1 MRVADKMSYNQV
13 NSNLHKNRGEVFDL
27 QNKAATQKRVVKPSD
42 DPIAATRVLKQR
54 TEIHGIDQFMKN
66 ITSAKNF
73 LEFSEQSLGDLTETL
88 IRAKELAIGQASD
101 AGASDETRKV
111 VATEVEQLFHHL
123 VGIGNRK
130 LGDRFLFG
138 GFSTVQPPF
147 DPVGQYRGDHG
158 EIMVP
163 VDKETKIA
171 INVPGS
177 SVFHGMDLR
186 RDVMSAP
193 EPEPG
198 PLNEYQHN
206 NSKELHVVRGPASEV
221 APQIANSVEATPNIG
236 HKGVNIFKVMDDLR
250 ISLQTNDKVGIQESL
265 DHLDS
270 AISQAVLLRSRLGA
284 RVNTLD
290 ATFNAIHRAEVDAKA
305 VKSQAEDVDAFE
317 LVTDINRAE
326 NTLKTSLHTS
336 GQLLQTSLLDFIR

>member
-1 MRVADKMSYNQV
+1 MRVADKMSFNQV

-54 TEIHGIDQFMKN
+54 TEIHGIEQFLKN

-73 LEFSEQSLGDLTETL
+73 LEFSEQSLGDLTDTL
-88 IRAKELAIGQASD
+88 IRAKELALGQASD
-101 AGASDETRKV
+101 AGASAETRRV
-111 VATEVEQLFHHL
+111 VATEIEQLFHHV

-138 GFSTVQPPF
+138 GFSTVKPPF
-147 DPVGQYRGDHG
+147 SPEGEYQGDHG
-158 EIMVP
+158 QMMVP
-163 VDKETKIA
+163 IDKENKMA
-171 INVPGS
+171 INLPGS
-177 SVFHGMDLR
+177 SIFLGLELR
-186 RDVMSAP
+186 RDGQTG
-193 EPEPG
+193 G
-198 PLNEYQHN
+198 PASSDPLEEFEYN
-206 NSKELHVVRGPASEV
+206 NSQELVVTRGPASEV
-221 APQIANSVEATPNIG
+221 PTQEFEETNSPWL
-236 HKGVNIFKVMDDLR
+236 HKGVNIFKVLKE
-250 ISLQTNDKVGIQESL
+250 LQIALETNDKVGVQESL
-265 DHLDS
+265 EDLDS

-290 ATFNAIHRAEVDAKA
+290 KTFEAIHRSEVDAKA

-336 GQLLQTSLLDFIR
+336 GQLLQTSLLDFLR

>member
-1 MRVADKMSYNQV
+1 MSFNQV

-54 TEIHGIDQFMKN
+54 TEIHGIEQYMKN
-66 ITSAKNF
+66 IAAAKNF
-73 LEFSEQSLGDLTETL
+73 LEFSEQSLGDLTDSL

-101 AGASDETRKV
+101 AGASDETRRIA
-111 VATEVEQLFHHL
+111 ATEIEQLFHHM
-123 VGIGNRK
+123 VGIANRK

-147 DPVGQYRGDHG
+147 DPQGGYRGDHG

-177 SVFHGMDLR
+177 AVFLGMDLS
-186 RDVMSAP
+186 RDESSGMMPPAQLDPLAP
-193 EPEPG
+193 FE
-198 PLNEYQHN
+198 HN
-206 NSKELHVVRGPASEV
+206 NSTELNVIRGPASEIG
-221 APQIANSVEATPNIG
+221 APAAEVPVFGGNT
-236 HKGVNIFKVMDDLR
+236 GVNLFKVMSDLK
-250 ISLQTNDKVGIQESL
+250 ISLQTNDKTGVQESL
-265 DHLDS
+265 DQIDN
-270 AISQAVLLRSRLGA
+270 AISQAVLMRSRLGA

-290 ATFNAIHRAEVDAKA
+290 STFSAIHRAEVDAKA

-317 LVTDINRAE
+317 LVTDISRAE